1 MRLSIVLNCTVSV
14 TENTG
19 KNKARFD
26 LVKFPQKVKD
36 FIRKRGY
43 IVVQSNDHKQQKL
56 RKMSL
61 IPPVH
66 TRLFAHQN
74 ILSGLAPAEN
84 YGIFLVMH
92 FVSKQ
97 RTKVDFACI
106 VKVNH

>member
-1 MRLSIVLNCTVSV
+1 
-14 TENTG
+14 
-19 KNKARFD
+19 
-26 LVKFPQKVKD
+26 
-36 FIRKRGY
+36 
-43 IVVQSNDHKQQKL
+43 
-56 RKMSL
+56 MSL